1 LEANGDAEAGVPAVL
16 LVGCAVGA
24 GADEDAAGL
33 AEGVV
38 WGCGVVGDWVL
49 RGRAWDGV
57 RAGGLTAAALVSLA
71 SAASARFTVDS
82 VSCWLVFVAMPWPSR
97 ETASKLPAVAAPTPR
112 SQAPT
117 PAATRMCT
125 WPRVTHAWL
134 RAGKTVPKAVAPT
147 APGWPI
153 WGLPPGKSR
162 YRHVVAQL
170 LLVEDDAAIRGALI
184 RALTERGHAVTSR
197 PSAMAALQQV
207 LDSPPDLILLDL
219 GLPDLSGYEALRM
232 MRAVTSVPVVVVTA
246 RDDEAEII
254 RVLDAG
260 ADDYVVKPFGAGQ
273 IDARI
278 RAVLRRAGGADP
290 GAAGSLEVGGL
301 RLDPDAYEAT
311 LDAAPLDLSR
321 REFDLL
327 HYLALHAGQVVT
339 RRDLLTHVWRMPY
352 GGADKTVDVH
362 VSWLRRKLGETAQHP
377 RYLHTVR
384 GVGIKLSPPP

>member
-1 LEANGDAEAGVPAVL
+1 
-16 LVGCAVGA
+16 
-24 GADEDAAGL
+24 
-33 AEGVV
+33 
-38 WGCGVVGDWVL
+38 
-49 RGRAWDGV
+49 
-57 RAGGLTAAALVSLA
+57 
-71 SAASARFTVDS
+71 
-82 VSCWLVFVAMPWPSR
+82 M
-97 ETASKLPAVAAPTPR
+97 
-112 SQAPT
+112 
-117 PAATRMCT
+117 
-125 WPRVTHAWL
+125 
-134 RAGKTVPKAVAPT
+134 
-147 APGWPI
+147 
-153 WGLPPGKSR
+153 GLPPGKSR
-162 YRHVVAQL
+162 YRHLVAQL

-197 PSAMAALQQV
+197 PNAMTALQHV

-219 GLPDLSGYEALRM
+219 GLPDLGGYEALRM
-232 MRAVTSVPVVVVTA
+232 MRAITSVPVVVVTA

-278 RAVLRRAGGADP
+278 RAVLRRAGSADP
-290 GAAGSLEVGGL
+290 GTAGPLEVGGL
-301 RLDPDAYEAT
+301 WLDPDAHEAN
-311 LDAAPLDLSR
+311 LDGVRLDLSR

-384 GVGIKLSPPP
+384 GVGIKLGPPP